1 MLLSPAGV
9 PNNTSPDNDDNNNNN
24 TMLAQFNKQSYF
36 ALSCAI
42 TQSSAGVDGVLGQQL
57 KKNEWSADVFFLD
70 PRSLPT
76 WPATLQGNAI
86 IKNICFSSLLCA
98 KNSKKFPIGSET

>member
-1 MLLSPAGV
+1 MLLSPADV
-9 PNNTSPDNDDNNNNN
+9 PNNDAPDNDNDNNA
-24 TMLAQFNKQSYF
+24 MLVLFDEQSHF
-36 ALSCAI
+36 ALLHAI
-42 TQSSAGVDGVLGQQL
+42 TQSSAGVDGVLGGKQL
-57 KKNEWSADVFFLD
+57 KKNEWFADVFFLD